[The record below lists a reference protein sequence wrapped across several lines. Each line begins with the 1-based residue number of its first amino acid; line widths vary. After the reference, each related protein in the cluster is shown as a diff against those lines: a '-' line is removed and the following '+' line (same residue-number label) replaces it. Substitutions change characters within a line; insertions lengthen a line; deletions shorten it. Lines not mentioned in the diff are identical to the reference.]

1 MSIEDNINNFTIT
14 DNSQILSILPKKEW
28 VIPLIIISKIKGY
41 DSVDSYVLEMIR
53 DRLEMFIDT
62 RDELGEDFQKYMK
75 NIEGLEGLATA
86 EEDNSESEI
95 NF

>member
-53 DRLEMFIDT
+53 DRLENVI
-62 RDELGEDFQKYMK
+62 
-75 NIEGLEGLATA
+75 
-86 EEDNSESEI
+86 
-95 NF
+95 